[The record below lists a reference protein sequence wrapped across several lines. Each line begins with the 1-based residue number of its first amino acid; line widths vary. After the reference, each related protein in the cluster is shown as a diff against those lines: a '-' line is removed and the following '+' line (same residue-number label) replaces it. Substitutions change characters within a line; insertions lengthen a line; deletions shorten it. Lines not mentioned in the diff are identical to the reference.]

1 MKRGRRE
8 TVARLVL
15 VAVNAGSILGLLA
28 GFYASN
34 RHKSCEEDRTRRV
47 FFHQHDAT
55 TAVLNMLLTPKRR
68 ETRGGDYDDALYDQV
83 ERAARSRARFVQY
96 LNDESC
102 AGWDRSAQW
111 GLCLSGVFQVL
122 AGMTAVLLRLG
133 D

>member
-28 GFYASN
+28 GFYSSN

-47 FFHQHDAT
+47 LFHQHDAT
-55 TAVLNMLLTPKRR
+55 TAVVNMLLTPKRKA
-68 ETRGGDYDDALYDQV
+68 TPAGDFDDALYDHV

-96 LNDESC
+96 LNDETCS
-102 AGWDRSAQW
+102 GWDRSAQW